1 MQLRECP
8 FFYGYVIL
16 ALCTLVKTLK
26 ACGQNNTLGYAT
38 PTIISDPTL
47 GLGRTAY
54 SSVSSGATLIGALL
68 QPALGLLTDRAGARV
83 VLPLFIMLLGA
94 GLFILAALREEELHA
109 WLYPTAVLAVVLIR
123 GFAIG
128 GLEGAANANIN
139 QWFVARRGRAMAVT
153 NLFMTLAQLIAYS
166 QLYQYSVGAF
176 GWRLTMQLSAVA
188 ILTLVLPCAIFLR
201 RTPGARTPSANFAYQ
216 RLSAH
221 GCGYCPQSRA
231 AAAPIIARRPADSRQ
246 GHTPNCPLRRRWS
259 RTPRSQQR
267 SWR

>member
-94 GLFILAALREEELHA
+94 GLFILAALREEDLHA

-201 RTPGARTPSANFAYQ
+201 RTPGVRTPSAKLPA
-216 RLSAH
+216 SGCAH
-221 GCGYCPQSRA
+221 GCGCCPQSRA

-246 GHTPNCPLRRRWS
+246 GHTPNYPLRRRWS